1 MLRAHRRRVTM
12 RTFAL
17 TYPQLMNQARAGPHG
32 VAGRLE
38 SETNRAV
45 DASGARAPAYDEPAL
60 SELRRVYELA
70 ERVCDG
76 VYRPNGAPFLCHVT
90 RTASIAMAEGRPQS
104 VVHACLLHT
113 VYGLRYAGGRRRWLP
128 WLGRGDDLRKT
139 AGAEV
144 ERLNHAY
151 DQLAWN
157 SRAALREHLAALDS
171 YDATTKEAVFMRLAN
186 ELEDHLD
193 NGKGYEKAE
202 RLSERTE
209 RLDDCSRLAKRL
221 GAEELARELEEVLE
235 AAREQLPS
243 VIVLD
248 RELGYSV
255 ATKHLPEL
263 TAPRRA
269 ARRVLKRLGR
279 WLS

>member
-1 MLRAHRRRVTM
+1 M

-17 TYPQLMNQARAGPHG
+17 TYPQLMNQARAISYG
-32 VAGRLE
+32 VAARFEGD
-38 SETNRAV
+38 TNRTV
-45 DASGARAPAYDEPAL
+45 DASGARAPAYDDLAL
-60 SELRRVYELA
+60 SQLRRVYELA

-76 VYRPNGAPFLCHVT
+76 VYRPNGTPFLCHVT

-113 VYGLRYAGGRRRWLP
+113 VYGLRYARGRRRWLP
-128 WLGRGDDLRKT
+128 WPRRGDVLRET
-139 AGAEV
+139 AGMEV
-144 ERLNHAY
+144 ERLSHAY

-157 SRAALREHLAALDS
+157 SRAALRGHLAALDS
-171 YDATTKEAVFMRLAN
+171 YDATTREAVFMRLAN

-202 RLSERTE
+202 PSSQRAE
-209 RLDDCSRLAKRL
+209 RLDDCSRLARRL
-221 GAEELARELEEVLE
+221 GAEELALELEEVRD
-235 AAREQLPS
+235 ASREELPT
-243 VIVLD
+243 VVVLD

-255 ATKHLPEL
+255 TTKHLPEL

-269 ARRVLKRLGR
+269 ARRMLNRLGG